1 MSAKP
6 AKAGAKKGAAAALED
21 GAQAKNAARLIT
33 PTEALAY
40 LKRLWA
46 AEHEWVSMCW
56 AATPLPFGGRA
67 HAPPPS
73 SAEAKRRTLAGVESL
88 FIRNLL
94 VPPNKF
100 RPPSVMDG
108 VTYEHA
114 QNTLFGA
121 IIQASL
127 QLTEVFKGTRT
138 LGPNQEPLTVRQR
151 AEMGLR
157 AWLALQNAVNKLIDS
172 AAGGAKGGNG
182 IRQSLERKEGLF
194 RMNMMGKR
202 VNYAAR
208 SVISPD
214 PYIMPNEVGV
224 PPFVAKKLTITENVT
239 PFNVAA
245 LRRAVENG
253 PDVYP
258 GAVAVENEQGTV
270 RLLAGM
276 PPAKRAGLAKALLAG
291 TASGHG
297 IGTDS
302 GRNRA
307 TAARPPDGRTVG
319 IKAVYRHMRDGDI
332 MLTNRQPTLHKPGV
346 MAHRARVLKGQ
357 RTIRLHYSN
366 CATFNADFDGDEI
379 NLHLPQDQHGRA
391 EAYNIVS
398 ADCQFTVPTDGKPIR
413 GLIQDHIVSAVL
425 LTKRDTFLDR
435 VRRLRPGYRRRR
447 ISLPESRDAARAVSW
462 HFTKLVEHRQALDP
476 ASLPNPP
483 ARRSSRTSSTSRAC
497 RSPAATRGQTPT
509 SRTRSELRRRLMLLP
524 QHHGTFHA
532 CSLPHALTRPFDCRW
547 FPRRLRVFSDGLHI
561 EIPPPAIMKPK
572 RLYTGAPPHP
582 VGRTGSPQS
591 RCSTFDER
599 GAHRSSPGSAPLP
612 CRQAGAHGAP
622 HCDRQGP
629 PADQLL
635 GQNQGARGVL
645 RLQERCAG
653 GPARAMSRCASPSEL
668 IARLAEE
675 PVRRMVRACLFSR
688 SRCPIQARMS

>member
-1 MSAKP
+1 MELTRTPAAAQEEEAAPRGGKKEPSGKAAKP
-6 AKAGAKKGAAAALED
+6 AKPAKGKGKAKPAVAAAPEE
-21 GAQAKNAARLIT
+21 GAQAKAAARLVT

-40 LKRLWA
+40 LKRLWV
-46 AEHEWVSMCW
+46 AEHEWATMCW
-56 AATPLPFGGRA
+56 AATPFPFGGPA
-67 HAPPPS
+67 SAPVPIAPGP
-73 SAEAKRRTLAGVESL
+73 AETKRRTLAGVETL

-114 QNTLFGA
+114 QNTLFGG

-127 QLTEVFKGTRT
+127 QLTEVFKGNRT

-157 AWLALQNAVNKLIDS
+157 AWLGLQNSVNKLIDS
-172 AAGGAKGGNG
+172 AAGGGKGGNG

-224 PPFVAKKLTITENVT
+224 PPFIAKKLTITENVT

-258 GAVAVENEQGTV
+258 GAVAVENERGTV
-270 RLLAGM
+270 MLLAGM
-276 PPAKRAGLAKALLAG
+276 PESKRRGIAKALLAG
-291 TASGHG
+291 TAGRQG
-297 IGTDS
+297 IGADS
-302 GRNRA
+302 GWQRA
-307 TAARPPDGRTVG
+307 TAARPPQGRTVG

-391 EAYNIVS
+391 EAYGIVS

-435 VRRLRPGYRRRR
+435 VRGG
-447 ISLPESRDAARAVSW
+447 SRDAWAISRS
-462 HFTKLVEHRQALDP
+462 ALP
-476 ASLPNPP
+476 SL
-483 ARRSSRTSSTSRAC
+483 
-497 RSPAATRGQTPT
+497 
-509 SRTRSELRRRLMLLP
+509 L
-524 QHHGTFHA
+524 
-532 CSLPHALTRPFDCRW
+532 
-547 FPRRLRVFSDGLHI
+547 
-561 EIPPPAIMKPK
+561 
-572 RLYTGAPPHP
+572 
-582 VGRTGSPQS
+582 RTG
-591 RCSTFDER
+591 TL
-599 GAHRSSPGSAPLP
+599 ASA
-612 CRQAGAHGAP
+612 R
-622 HCDRQGP
+622 D
-629 PADQLL
+629 
-635 GQNQGARGVL
+635 
-645 RLQERCAG
+645 
-653 GPARAMSRCASPSEL
+653 
-668 IARLAEE
+668 
-675 PVRRMVRACLFSR
+675 
-688 SRCPIQARMS
+688 